1 MIATC
6 CDCRAP
12 FTRPEDQPWR
22 VRCLSCFK
30 RRKDAERA
38 AGEAPPRSTISP
50 SSLGAGTPGTGW
62 GARLR
67 PDPTPPPARPAT
79 PLRAAWQTPIHPD
92 WMRHRPPAEEDG
104 AWTPEDGEEDIED
117 NPPDPTQPGADDL
130 QREIAALRQEA
141 ANLRAR
147 AEAAEA
153 RARMEAQR
161 AEAAILAERAT
172 HEAASRWRRRVVE
185 LDAGLEQARTDAN
198 QYRASLEAARIEQAK
213 LLRQLLEAR
222 AAKPG
227 KVGAVMTKPEIRS
240 LQFALHPDRTPTAA
254 QREEAL
260 KVLNA
265 YLERQK

>member
-117 NPPDPTQPGADDL
+117 NPPDPPPPGADDL

-141 ANLRAR
+141 ASLRGR
-147 AEAAEA
+147 VEAAEA

-161 AEAAILAERAT
+161 AEAAILTERAT
-172 HEAASRWRRRVVE
+172 HEAASRWRRRVV
-185 LDAGLEQARTDAN
+185 D
-198 QYRASLEAARIEQAK
+198 LEANLEAVKADRDK

-227 KVGAVMTKPEIRS
+227 KAGAAMTKPEIRS